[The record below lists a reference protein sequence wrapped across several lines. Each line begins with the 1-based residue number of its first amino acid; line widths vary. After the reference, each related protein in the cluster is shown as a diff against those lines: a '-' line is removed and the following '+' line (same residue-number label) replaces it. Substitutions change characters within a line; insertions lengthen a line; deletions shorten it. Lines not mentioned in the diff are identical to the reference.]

1 MTQKTITLLMPVSKF
16 YSADSVNVPPYAL
29 LYIGTALE
37 DAGYNV
43 RIFHENGNVDE
54 VVDKILAE
62 DNLFIGISAFTGYP
76 TWLACQYA
84 KKIKERSPDTKVM
97 LGGYHASMLKEQV
110 LHDYFF
116 DYIVFGEGEET
127 AVELADALSKGE
139 IYLSYIKG
147 LGWKKKNGEIVIN
160 DQRPMPANIDY
171 DIDWSLID
179 LDRYVKH
186 VTHLGGK
193 RYFYIF
199 TSRGCPA
206 TMCSFCAGAF
216 LYKRRY
222 RKESMEHIIKTYKP
236 VLDKYDVELIEFL
249 DDNFL
254 VDIEWAEKV
263 AVGLGRPYRALL
275 RLDRVNEDLC
285 EMLNR
290 TNCRAVFVGVESGN
304 ERFRNDIIHKN
315 LTDNQIYDAVKML
328 AEKCPQINISAMFIA
343 GIPGEKYS
351 EFRDTCRMAIA
362 LTGMH
367 PRLLPQ
373 INVYAPYPMCESYI
387 EAVKRGWNPPQKTE
401 EWDLDPK
408 PGRALDPTWLDYYTP
423 GIKGRF
429 ELTSKMF
436 ILLRRDA
443 GLSYF
448 KNIVKKILREMVI
461 WRMMLDFYFL
471 PLEVE
476 LFWIMYLRMIK
487 HDIC

>member
-1 MTQKTITLLMPVSKF
+1 
-16 YSADSVNVPPYAL
+16 
-29 LYIGTALE
+29 
-37 DAGYNV
+37 
-43 RIFHENGNVDE
+43 
-54 VVDKILAE
+54 
-62 DNLFIGISAFTGYP
+62 
-76 TWLACQYA
+76 
-84 KKIKERSPDTKVM
+84 
-97 LGGYHASMLKEQV
+97 
-110 LHDYFF
+110 
-116 DYIVFGEGEET
+116 
-127 AVELADALSKGE
+127 
-139 IYLSYIKG
+139 
-147 LGWKKKNGEIVIN
+147 
-160 DQRPMPANIDY
+160 
-171 DIDWSLID
+171 
-179 LDRYVKH
+179 
-186 VTHLGGK
+186 
-193 RYFYIF
+193 
-199 TSRGCPA
+199 
-206 TMCSFCAGAF
+206 MCSFCAGAF

-362 LTGMH
+362 LTDMH
-367 PRLLPQ
+367 PKLLPQ
-373 INVYAPYPMCESYI
+373 INVYTPYPMCESYI

-443 GLSYF
+443 GLSFF
-448 KNIVKKILREMVI
+448 KNIAKKILREMVI